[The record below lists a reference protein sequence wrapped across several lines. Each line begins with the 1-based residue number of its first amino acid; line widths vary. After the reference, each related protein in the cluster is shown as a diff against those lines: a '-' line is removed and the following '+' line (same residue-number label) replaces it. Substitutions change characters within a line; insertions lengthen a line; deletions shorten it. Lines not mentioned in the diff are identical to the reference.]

1 MKIDITLAKNF
12 KISMGYSS
20 ITPFLSMSVKDIDI
34 ENIEKAYEALEI
46 IADILIH
53 KQIKNDS
60 ELLKTIQDMGL
71 EPYMDKINMDE
82 MNIVLKNSVK
92 ELKKIGG

>member
-1 MKIDITLAKNF
+1 VKTDLTLAKNF
-12 KISMGYSS
+12 KVSMGYSN
-20 ITPFLSMSVKDIDI
+20 ITPFLSMSVKDVDI
-34 ENIEKAYEALEI
+34 ENVEKAHTALET

-71 EPYMDKINMDE
+71 EPYMDKIDMDE
-82 MNIVLKNSVK
+82 MNVVLKDSVK
-92 ELKKIGG
+92 DLKKIGG